1 MGKHQLNPLNMLF
14 DLAFQM
20 KCKYL
25 ENECKIIT
33 KQTENLTNVVVTFKS
48 QMGVYPLSFVKH

>member
-1 MGKHQLNPLNMLF
+1 MLF

-25 ENECKIIT
+25 MYVYKPDTIVHVI
-33 KQTENLTNVVVTFKS
+33 NVSALGIMGKNVTF
-48 QMGVYPLSFVKH
+48 QGTRN